1 MISCYVIDDE
11 EHAIET
17 LCDLIDQTHGL
28 KLLGSTTNPLAGL
41 EYITSSTSP
50 DITFVDINMPELSGI
65 EFASLVSNSTKIVF
79 TTAYPNYGV
88 EAFERDAFDYL
99 LKPIAQKRFLQ
110 TILKYKNQL
119 SKAQIS
125 PVPSSAEYFYVK
137 CDVKGKMTRIKLSDI
152 TYIEGALNYVIIH
165 LIDNKQQIT
174 YLTMSE
180 LQNNLADDSFSR
192 IHRSYIVNNTMIK
205 HISGNTIILD
215 DKTILNIGNSYKDSF
230 FENLNKR
237 LIKTKRVFNT

>member
-1 MISCYVIDDE
+1 MITCYVIDDE
-11 EHAIET
+11 DHAIET
-17 LCDLIDQTHGL
+17 LSDLIEQTPGL
-28 KLLGSTTNPLAGL
+28 SLLGSTTNPLAGL
-41 EYITSSTSP
+41 EYLTSSTAP

-65 EFASLVSNSTKIVF
+65 EFASLVSNATKIVF

-88 EAFERDAFDYL
+88 EAFEKEAFDYL
-99 LKPIAQKRFLQ
+99 LKPITPKRFLQ
-110 TILKYKNQL
+110 TILKYKNL
-119 SKAQIS
+119 AGKA
-125 PVPSSAEYFYVK
+125 PAAPATADEYFYVK
-137 CDVKGKMTRIKLSDI
+137 CDVKGKMTRIKLADI

-180 LQNNLADDSFSR
+180 LQNSLADSTFSR
-192 IHRSYIVNNTMIK
+192 IHRSYIVNNTMVK

-237 LIKTKRVFNT
+237 LIKTKRMS